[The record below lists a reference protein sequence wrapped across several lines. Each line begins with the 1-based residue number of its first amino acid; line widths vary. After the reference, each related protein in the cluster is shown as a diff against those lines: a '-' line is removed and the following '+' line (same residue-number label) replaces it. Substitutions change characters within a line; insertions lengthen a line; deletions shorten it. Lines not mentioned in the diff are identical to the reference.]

1 MLMTT
6 HTRWLSLLAFALAA
20 ALAACGK
27 TQEAASEKAA
37 EKVIESAMQ
46 KDGSKAKVDLSGG
59 AMKVTTT
66 DASGQTSTAE
76 FGAAKVSEAELGVPF
91 YPGTQPLQGQA
102 TKISTGNG
110 SAVTVVL
117 HSDDTADK
125 VAAFYRERLKALSEG
140 KQFMDMSG
148 GDGHSTLMLAD
159 EKAKS
164 AVQVH
169 VIKADKGADIQI
181 VASRENAA
189 K

>member
-1 MLMTT
+1 MTMTT
-6 HTRWLSLLAFALAA
+6 STPSLLALALALG
-20 ALAACGK
+20 LAACGK
-27 TQEAASEKAA
+27 TQEAATEKTAEKA
-37 EKVIESAMQ
+37 IESAMQ
-46 KDGSKAKVDLSGG
+46 KDGAKAKVDLSPG

-76 FGAAKVSEAELGVPF
+76 LGGAKVSEAELGVPF
-91 YPGTQPLQGQA
+91 YPGTQPLEGQA
-102 TKISTGNG
+102 TKISAG
-110 SAVTVVL
+110 SGSTVTVML
-117 HSDDTADK
+117 HSDDAADK
-125 VAAFYRERLKALSEG
+125 VAAFYRERLKAQSEG

-181 VASRENAA
+181 VANRENVAR
-189 K
+189 